1 MRFILFSVLILSG
14 IASSAQLDSL
24 QPAFKRFPEVP
35 PIQILLSDSTTIYTK
50 AQLPKKKPVLFM
62 IFSPECSHCQHETE
76 QLLAHKDELKDI
88 QIVMI
93 TMYPIWMMKEFI
105 SKYKLDDMPN
115 VVVGRDFNYFT
126 PGYFSISNL
135 PFLAMYN
142 KKGELISAFEGS
154 LGIEKVI
161 EIFKDND

>member
-1 MRFILFSVLILSG
+1 MRFILFSVLMLSG
-14 IASSAQLDSL
+14 IASFAQLDSL
-24 QPAFKRFPEVP
+24 RPAFKRFPEVP

-50 AQLPKKKPVLFM
+50 AQLPKKTAVLFM

-76 QLLAHKDELKDI
+76 ELLAHKDELKDV

-105 SKYKLDDMPN
+105 ATYKLDQMPN

-126 PGYFSISNL
+126 PGYFSIRNL

-142 KKGELISAFEGS
+142 KKGALISAFEGS

-161 EIFKDND
+161 EIFKNND